1 MFRYPHLTV
10 KIRIV
15 QDCAGILAIS
25 QLVLW
30 LCRILNSFILL
41 KCRFGMAGETNVQGE
56 KVKKL
61 DVIANQ
67 LMINMLRSSYTTC
80 VMVSEENEAEI
91 EVDIERQ
98 VIYLFV

>member
-1 MFRYPHLTV
+1 
-10 KIRIV
+10 
-15 QDCAGILAIS
+15 
-25 QLVLW
+25 
-30 LCRILNSFILL
+30 
-41 KCRFGMAGETNVQGE
+41 MAGERNVQGE

-80 VMVSEENEAEI
+80 VMVSEENESEI

-98 VIYLFV
+98 VHCS

>member
-1 MFRYPHLTV
+1 
-10 KIRIV
+10 
-15 QDCAGILAIS
+15 
-25 QLVLW
+25 
-30 LCRILNSFILL
+30 
-41 KCRFGMAGETNVQGE
+41 MAGETNVQGE

-67 LMINMLRSSYTTC
+67 LMINMLQSSYTTC

-98 VIYLFV
+98 VINLLCTAAMQARTSYDKAICLYICPSVRHTHVL